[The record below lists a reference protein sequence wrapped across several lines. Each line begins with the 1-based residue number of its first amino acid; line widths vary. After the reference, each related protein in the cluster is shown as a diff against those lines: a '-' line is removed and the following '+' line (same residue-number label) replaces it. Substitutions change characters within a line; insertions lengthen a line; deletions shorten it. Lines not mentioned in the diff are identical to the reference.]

1 MSSNTKGTIKRQI
14 PFLIGGTIT
23 GAIMEKNK
31 RSSTRLAVS
40 ITEEEKELLNSTS
53 YYLEEIKI
61 KENV

>member
-1 MSSNTKGTIKRQI
+1 MTCNTKTTIKRQI

-31 RSSTRLAVS
+31 RSSPRLEVS
-40 ITEEEKELLNSTS
+40 ITEEEKELLNSTN

-61 KENV
+61 TENV